1 MVFVVAVVVDIV
13 EGAALAV
20 TVAVALTLTAV
31 QIVATAV
38 VVAAVTD
45 DYFIPPTDCDRIT
58 CSVDFRFNVFVSKSL
73 ST

>member
-1 MVFVVAVVVDIV
+1 MVFVVAVVEVIV
-13 EGAALAV
+13 GEAALAV
-20 TVAVALTLTAV
+20 TVAVALTAV

-38 VVAAVTD
+38 VVVVVIEN
-45 DYFIPPTDCDRIT
+45 YFIPPTDCDRIT